1 MRRRTRHPAQPRPR
15 WPLWFFV
22 FCALVSIVIGAS
34 FRSATY
40 DVMQTEGDA
49 GYFFNVS
56 ASFFTLFADPGDEN
70 LGPIYLWAML
80 YSALE
85 QVGIQPNP
93 VWGILINSGLVVA
106 ALYLFYS
113 YAWRFYALTA
123 NQAKWLALLMGSN
136 GVMMMSA
143 GIHMRDAFL
152 IFLTTVTVTLYGRPF
167 NQWPIR
173 APGSRVAVLAG
184 LSFLSYICRVES
196 AVIPIMVAMVAV
208 YAFGMRRLDVRI
220 RIPVLVLGGVAL
232 FFAFTLLG
240 GFSTLYNDFVI
251 RNYDAY
257 RELTESESDSGSA
270 ALYLLYQLP
279 GYFSVVIGS
288 LQMLFVKVPA
298 WANIW
303 RGSYDFYMALAAI
316 QMLVVA
322 PLAVSTMVASIYRR
336 YSDQVMFHV
345 LATVVLLVMV
355 SLTSIQVRHFAVL
368 YPSLM
373 LLVVLWRRET
383 KGKHEI
389 WSLAT
394 AIGLGSLV
402 GLANLYFWLA
412 LLF

>member
-1 MRRRTRHPAQPRPR
+1 M
-15 WPLWFFV
+15 
-22 FCALVSIVIGAS
+22 FCAFVSVVIGAY
-34 FRSATY
+34 FRASIY
-40 DVMQTEGDA
+40 DVMQTESDA
-49 GYFFNVS
+49 GYFFEVS
-56 ASFFTLFADPGDEN
+56 SRFFTLFSDPGNEN
-70 LGPIYLWAML
+70 VGPIYLWAAL

-85 QVGIQPNP
+85 QVGIQPDP
-93 VWGILINSGLVVA
+93 LWGILVNSGLVVA
-106 ALYLFYS
+106 ALYLFYR
-113 YAWRFYALTA
+113 YAWRFYALTET
-123 NQAKWLALLMGSN
+123 QAKWLAVLMGTN

-167 NQWPIR
+167 NQWPLR
-173 APGSRVAVLAG
+173 FPGSRVAVLAV

-208 YAFGMRRLDVRI
+208 YAFGMRRLDVRV
-220 RIPVLVLGGVAL
+220 RMAVLMLGGIAL
-232 FFAFTLLG
+232 FFAFNTLG
-240 GFSTLYNDFVI
+240 GFNTLYNDFVS

-257 RELTESESDSGSA
+257 RELTERESDASSIG
-270 ALYLLYQLP
+270 LYLLYQLP
-279 GYFSVVIGS
+279 GYISAVVAS
-288 LQMLFVKVPA
+288 LQMLFIRIPA

-322 PLAVSTMVASIYRR
+322 PLAISTMLASTYRK
-336 YSDQVMFHV
+336 YSDLVMFHV

-383 KGKHEI
+383 RGKHEI

-412 LLF
+412 SLF

>member
-1 MRRRTRHPAQPRPR
+1 M
-15 WPLWFFV
+15 
-22 FCALVSIVIGAS
+22 IGAG

-40 DVMQTEGDA
+40 DEMQTEGDA

-56 ASFFTLFADPGDEN
+56 SSFFTLFSNPGNEN
-70 LGPIYLWAML
+70 LGPIYLWAAL
-80 YSALE
+80 YRALE
-85 QVGIQPNP
+85 QVGIQPDP

-106 ALYLFYS
+106 ALYLFYR
-113 YAWRFYALTA
+113 YALRFYALGA
-123 NQAKWLALLMGSN
+123 NQAKWLAVLMGSN

-152 IFLTTVTVTLYGRPF
+152 IFLTTVAVTLYGRPF

-173 APGSRVAVLAG
+173 FPGSRVAVLAG
-184 LSFLSYICRVES
+184 LSFLSYTCRVEG

-232 FFAFTLLG
+232 FFAFTLSG
-240 GFSTLYNDFVI
+240 GFNTLYTDFVTGN
-251 RNYDAY
+251 RDVY
-257 RELTESESDSGSA
+257 RKLSESESDAGSA

-279 GYFSVVIGS
+279 GYLSVVVGS
-288 LQMLFVKVPA
+288 LQMLFIKVPV
-298 WANIW
+298 WANMW

-316 QMLVVA
+316 QMLVIA
-322 PLAVSTMVASIYRR
+322 PLATSTMLASIYRR
-336 YSDQVMFHV
+336 YSDRVMFHV

-368 YPSLM
+368 YPSFI

-394 AIGLGSLV
+394 AIGLGSLI
-402 GLANLYFWLA
+402 GLVNIYVWLA
-412 LLF
+412 SLF